1 MSRGPHFWSK
11 ILFLIIKTIIGFT
24 FEDVFMLYDLPKS
37 QVDLSLVTVT
47 TKKKRLRQSRISSGR
62 WKSRKVANF

>member
-1 MSRGPHFWSK
+1 M
-11 ILFLIIKTIIGFT
+11 
-24 FEDVFMLYDLPKS
+24 YDLPKS